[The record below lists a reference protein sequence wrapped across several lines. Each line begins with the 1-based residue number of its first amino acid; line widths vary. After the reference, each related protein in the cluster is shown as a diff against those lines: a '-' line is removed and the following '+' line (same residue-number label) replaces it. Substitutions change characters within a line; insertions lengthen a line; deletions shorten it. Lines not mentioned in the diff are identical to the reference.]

1 MLDWLIKGGTV
12 VDGTGCAPYVADVG
26 VRDGRI
32 VEVGAITT
40 LARQT
45 LKAQGLWITP
55 GFIDIHT
62 HYDGQATWDECF
74 TPSIYHGVTTVVMG
88 NCGVGFAP
96 VRPGHEDDLI
106 KLMEGVED
114 IPGAAL
120 HEGIRW
126 GWESFPQYMDAL
138 AATPRSLDY
147 LVQVPHDPLRMY
159 VMGERALA
167 HTTATPADIDAM
179 RGLLRE
185 ALQAGAAGLS
195 TGRSDNHRTSEG
207 KDTPAANASA
217 QELSGIAQA
226 FDGLHHG
233 VVQVVSDYNLLQGPG
248 EFDAEFD
255 LVEALAQ
262 ASGRPLSLTWLQR
275 DPGGE
280 QFHQIQARVEA
291 AVDAGLPLFLQ
302 TAARGIGV
310 ITGFDASFHPF
321 MGFAGYKEVAHL
333 PLAAR
338 ATALREPD
346 RKARILSQKSEA
358 LAGDGS
364 AVPPL
369 VDILLAQIERISARM
384 FPLTEQ
390 ADYAPSVMHSFFVR
404 ARQAGTSALEAIYD
418 YLCAGDGSALIY
430 FPIFNYNDGSLA
442 TVREMLNHPRAL
454 SGLSDA
460 GAHVGTVCDAS
471 FSTFML
477 SHWVA
482 QTGPLAMPLG
492 QAVEMMTRRNARY
505 LGLND
510 RGVVAVGM
518 RADLNAVD
526 PAQLGLPLP
535 VLMRDLPAGGKRLVQ
550 GATGYV
556 STWVAGE
563 QVQAQGHIT
572 QARPG
577 RLVRM
582 GQAAAS
588 IGAGR
593 QDARTPNR
601 LGAAAPGPSHHAQT

>member
-12 VDGTGCAPYVADVG
+12 VDGTGAAPYVADVG

-32 VEVGAITT
+32 VEVCSIGTA
-40 LARQT
+40 ARQT
-45 LKAQGLWITP
+45 LQAQGLWITP

-62 HYDGQATWDECF
+62 HYDGQATWDACF

-96 VRPGHEDDLI
+96 VRPGHEDDLV

-126 GWESFPQYMDAL
+126 NWESFPQYMDAL

-167 HTTATPADIDAM
+167 HTAATPTDIDDM
-179 RGLLRE
+179 RALLRE
-185 ALQAGAAGLS
+185 ALKAGAAGLS

-217 QELSGIAQA
+217 DELLGLAKA
-226 FDGLHHG
+226 FEGLHHG

-255 LVEALAQ
+255 LVEALARN
-262 ASGRPLSLTWLQR
+262 SGRPLSLTWLQR

-280 QFHQIQARVEA
+280 QFRLIQARVEA
-291 AVDAGLPLFLQ
+291 AVRAGLPLYVQ

-310 ITGFDASFHPF
+310 ITGLDASFHPF

-333 PLAAR
+333 PPAERAA
-338 ATALREPD
+338 ALRQPE
-346 RKARILSQKSEA
+346 RKARILAQKSEP

-369 VDILLAQIERISARM
+369 VDILLGQIERISGRM

-390 ADYAPSVMHSFFVR
+390 PDYAPSVMQSFFVR

-418 YLCAGDGSALIY
+418 YLCVGDGGGLIY

-482 QTGPLAMPLG
+482 QSGPLAMPLQ
-492 QAVEMMTRRNARY
+492 QAVEMMTRRNAHY
-505 LGLND
+505 LGLRD
-510 RGVVAVGM
+510 RGVIAPGL
-518 RADLNAVD
+518 RADLNAID
-526 PAQLGLPLP
+526 PAQLALPKPTL
-535 VLMRDLPAGGKRLVQ
+535 VRDLPAGGKRLLQ

-556 STWVAGE
+556 ATWVAGE
-563 QVQAQGHIT
+563 QVQTQGQVT
-572 QARPG
+572 AARPG

-582 GQAAAS
+582 GQAA
-588 IGAGR
+588 
-593 QDARTPNR
+593 P
-601 LGAAAPGPSHHAQT
+601 

>member
-12 VDGTGCAPYVADVG
+12 VDGTGRAPYVADVG

-32 VEVGAITT
+32 VEVGTITT
-40 LARQT
+40 AARQT
-45 LKAQGLWITP
+45 LQAQGLWITP

-62 HYDGQATWDECF
+62 HYDGQATWDDCF

-96 VRPGHEDDLI
+96 VRPGHEDDLV

-126 GWESFPQYMDAL
+126 NWESFPQYMDAL

-167 HTTATPADIDAM
+167 HTAATPTDIDDM
-179 RGLLRE
+179 RALLRE
-185 ALQAGAAGLS
+185 ALKAGAAGLS
-195 TGRSDNHRTSEG
+195 TGRCDNHRTSEG

-217 QELSGIAQA
+217 QELMGLAGA
-226 FDGLHHG
+226 FEGLNHG

-255 LVEALAQ
+255 LVEALARN
-262 ASGRPLSLTWLQR
+262 SGRPLSLTWLQR

-280 QFHQIQARVEA
+280 QFHLIQSRVEA
-291 AVDAGLPLFLQ
+291 AVRAGLPLYLQ

-310 ITGFDASFHPF
+310 ITGLDASFHPF

-333 PLAAR
+333 PLAER
-338 ATALREPD
+338 AAALRQPE
-346 RKARILSQKSEA
+346 RKARILAQKSEP

-369 VDILLAQIERISARM
+369 VDILLGQIERISGRM
-384 FPLTEQ
+384 FALTEQ
-390 ADYAPSVMHSFFVR
+390 PDYAPSVMQSFFVR

-418 YLCAGDGSALIY
+418 YLCAGDGGGLIY

-442 TVREMLNHPRAL
+442 TVREMLAHPRAL

-482 QTGPLAMPLG
+482 QSGPLAMPLEH
-492 QAVEMMTRRNARY
+492 AVEMMTRRNARY
-505 LGLND
+505 LGLGD
-510 RGVVAVGM
+510 RGVIAVGM
-518 RADLNAVD
+518 RADLNAID

-535 VLMRDLPAGGKRLVQ
+535 AMVRDLPAGGKRLMQ

-572 QARPG
+572 AARPG

-582 GQAAAS
+582 GQTAA
-588 IGAGR
+588 
-593 QDARTPNR
+593 
-601 LGAAAPGPSHHAQT
+601 